1 MQFRP
6 TFSRR
11 HFLKLG
17 GAVPLGLALPHFPLF
32 APLALGDEVHY
43 LAVRDKVPDPK
54 DIFFSVQYPGKPPIR
69 LAGHFWY
76 NAETVSAGK
85 KCPAIVEFVP
95 YRRRDGT
102 MIADS
107 KMYPW
112 FAFNDYLCF
121 RIDLQGSGDSEG
133 VLTDEYTDEELTYCS
148 QVIAEIAALPS
159 CDGNVG
165 MMGKSWS
172 AINSLMVAAR
182 PDRPRAL
189 KAVLVCCGSD
199 DRYNDDVHYMGGA
212 MMFDNVSW
220 PSSMFGWMSLPPD
233 PAVVGDPWKEMWR
246 ERIRNADFWFKQWA
260 SNQPRDDYWA
270 ENSVRGHFEDVQVPV
285 FVMSGW
291 QDGYKNPVERIV
303 SGFSALGKPVQ
314 GLLGPWGHKYPFGG
328 YPGPRIAWL
337 QYTVTHWWDK
347 WLKGKTPPPATDW
360 PELPVWLSESQGPS
374 KSLCPDEKGKW
385 VAEDG
390 AWRSRVKEKVLY
402 LGPGNRLGDAPGKV
416 SYSSAKPLVLDTEM
430 LETSSWGECG
440 NDDLPGDQA
449 PFDKASLYF
458 DSEPLPDD
466 LDIFGYPTVALTL
479 AVNRPTA
486 SLSIRLCELEPET
499 QASHLVTYR
508 FYNLAYRGGDMASP
522 EKIEP
527 GKTFTLRVTLNIAG
541 HTFKKGWR
549 IRLCTLAVVLS
560 DAVADRGRADRHAVR
575 RRRRRLRAERPH
587 AAGTRAEGRGQGGA
601 KAAAGDLGDRIRQSR
616 RLSADAR
623 RDAGGEIHARRDPG
637 HHRRQARN
645 VGAESVR
652 QRPLSIWRAAAGLMD
667 RPDRRKRISR

>member
-1 MQFRP
+1 
-6 TFSRR
+6 
-11 HFLKLG
+11 
-17 GAVPLGLALPHFPLF
+17 
-32 APLALGDEVHY
+32 
-43 LAVRDKVPDPK
+43 
-54 DIFFSVQYPGKPPIR
+54 
-69 LAGHFWY
+69 
-76 NAETVSAGK
+76 
-85 KCPAIVEFVP
+85 
-95 YRRRDGT
+95 
-102 MIADS
+102 
-107 KMYPW
+107 
-112 FAFNDYLCF
+112 
-121 RIDLQGSGDSEG
+121 
-133 VLTDEYTDEELTYCS
+133 VLIDEYTDEELAFCV
-148 QVIAEIAALPS
+148 QVISQIAAHPA

-220 PSSMFGWMSLPPD
+220 PSSMWGWMSLPPD

-291 QDGYKNPVERIV
+291 QDGYKNPVERVV
-303 SGFSALGKPVQ
+303 SGLSALGKPVQ

-416 SYSSAKPLVLDTEM
+416 AYSSAKPLVLDTEM

-449 PFDKASLYF
+449 RFDKASLYF

-499 QASHLVTYR
+499 KPRTSSPIASTISPIAAAAWRALRKSSRARPSPCACPSTSR
-508 FYNLAYRGGDMASP
+508 ATPLRRAGAS
-522 EKIEP
+522 
-527 GKTFTLRVTLNIAG
+527 GLRSLP
-541 HTFKKGWR
+541 
-549 IRLCTLAVVLS
+549 
-560 DAVADRGRADRHAVR
+560 DAVADRRRADRHAVR
-575 RRRRRLRAERPH
+575 RRRRRLRGERPH

-601 KAAAGDLGDRIRQSR
+601 KAAAGNLGDRIRQSR

-645 VGAESVR
+645 AGAQSVR

-667 RPDRRKRISR
+667 RPDRRREFPDDR